1 MKELDARAWSCP
13 QPVVQARKAL
23 LGSPGEALRVLVGDE
38 VGRQNVRRL
47 AESLGYAVQE
57 TTQEHGYALE
67 LTPGDGTVAAVA
79 AAASGG
85 KTVVLIGAETMG
97 SGSDELGRVLL
108 RNFLITL
115 AEMEL
120 PPEAIYFVN
129 AGVKLTVQ
137 GADTV
142 EILEKLACNGS
153 DIAACGL
160 CLDFFHLKEQLA
172 VGRVTNMLDIAETL
186 LKAGRVLRP

>member
-1 MKELDARAWSCP
+1 MKQIDARTWKCP
-13 QPVVQARKAL
+13 QPVVEARKAL
-23 LGSPGEALRVLVGDE
+23 LAAPGEALCVLVADE
-38 VGRQNVRRL
+38 TGRQNLRRL
-47 AESLGYAVQE
+47 AEGLGYAVSE
-57 TTQEHGYALE
+57 TPADHGYALE
-67 LTPGDGTVAAVA
+67 LTPGSATA
-79 AAASGG
+79 AATTAALARG
-85 KTVVLIGAETMG
+85 KTVVLVGAETMG

-115 AEMEL
+115 AEMTP

-186 LKAGRVLRP
+186 LQAGRVIHP

>member
-1 MKELDARAWSCP
+1 MKQIDARTWKCP
-13 QPVVQARKAL
+13 QPVVEARKAL
-23 LGSPGEALRVLVGDE
+23 LAAPGEALCVLVGDTT
-38 VGRQNVRRL
+38 GRQNVRRL
-47 AESLGYAVQE
+47 AEGLGYAVSE
-57 TTQEHGYALE
+57 APVDHGYALE
-67 LTPGDGTVAAVA
+67 LTPGHGA
-79 AAASGG
+79 AAATTAALTRG

-115 AEMEL
+115 AEL
-120 PPEAIYFVN
+120 TPPDAIYFVN

-186 LKAGRVLRP
+186 LQAGRVIRP